1 MLSFELKGGV
11 DAVRRL
17 VEAVHI
23 FTLAESLGG
32 VESLVAHPATMTHAG
47 MGAEARGAAGIT
59 DSLLRLSVGLEA
71 EADLIADLKRGLVA
85 AAGRP
90 ARRAHDMQSER
101 DDIGAQLA
109 GAIVGTAADAI
120 LATDRQGIIRFWNP
134 GADRIFGFTQEE
146 AVGASLDLII
156 PERLRQRHWQGYQ
169 RVIATGT
176 TRYGTGDVLAVPALT
191 KDGRQ
196 ISVEFTILLLRDA
209 GREIT
214 GMAAIL
220 RDVTARFEE
229 TRRLKRELAKVSGS

>member
-1 MLSFELKGGV
+1 MK
-11 DAVRRL
+11 
-17 VEAVHI
+17 
-23 FTLAESLGG
+23 
-32 VESLVAHPATMTHAG
+32 
-47 MGAEARGAAGIT
+47 
-59 DSLLRLSVGLEA
+59 
-71 EADLIADLKRGLVA
+71 
-85 AAGRP
+85 
-90 ARRAHDMQSER
+90 SER

-169 RVIATGT
+169 RVIATGA

-209 GREIT
+209 SREIT

-220 RDVTARFEE
+220 RNVTARFEE
-229 TRRLKRELAKVSGS
+229 TRRLKRELAKMSGS